1 MSFFKRNKKSL
12 KEVKYVVDSG
22 DELKKIVEKVDKVAY
37 LETNLHNLYVKN
49 EQEKKKLKSK
59 IMELTNL
66 NKNLMIKIENTKNQ
80 LSQIWKEMI

>member
-80 LSQIWKEMI
+80 LSQI